1 MNIDNLAEHDLDILF
16 PVLELELDDIP
27 DADESLFASP
37 VTLSAPLTIN
47 QTLYSERICIRI
59 NKAVLAILKQKAAER
74 GTRYQTFIN
83 MLLAQHAATCTPTRG
98 NTLEK

>member
-47 QTLYSERICIRI
+47 QTLYSERICIR
-59 NKAVLAILKQKAAER
+59 
-74 GTRYQTFIN
+74 YQTFIN